1 MKTGVV
7 IKSSFGENGCRIDP
21 SFHLSEGVAVRRLV
35 ESSPYPLMKC
45 GDAASRIF
53 NGGRY
58 KRIYVSNPKHGV
70 PLISSSGMLKAD
82 LSDAKLVSKKFSP
95 ELEDRLVQAGWILIS
110 RSGTIGNTAFTNA
123 GHAQKLA
130 SEDVI
135 RLLPNDI
142 LRGGY
147 MYAYL
152 SSKYGYSLLT
162 QGTFGSVIQH
172 IECPHVASLPIPVF
186 PTELQNE
193 IDGLIRS
200 AASLRDQANELL
212 DKAKRLLMDYIGE
225 QFSMS
230 NGYKT
235 ARTSITDIRHSL
247 KMRLD
252 PPVFINDGVEMLQRL
267 SDKTKPLGE
276 CEVNLFYPGMFKRA
290 YVKDGYPYM
299 KGSDVFDVN
308 PFTHCEHLS
317 KTRTPKLDQL
327 WLTDGMLLISCA
339 GACGSVKMITKEYQ
353 DKQAIG
359 SPDII
364 RLVSN
369 DHLFTGEYLFAY
381 LSLPMVY
388 DFMQSLKY
396 GAVIERFDVQNIETV
411 PIVIPTI
418 ELSETITALIKEYKD
433 CTYKAFCNEEQ
444 AISMVETEIESWNH
458 KPTMKS

>member
-1 MKTGVV
+1 MKTAIITSKNLRDGRLRFEGKYYLNEDSINSRAIENHPTKCTVLSAIATV
-7 IKSSFGENGCRIDP
+7 FNPPIFKRQFCQPTNNAVQYFQSSDVPVNIENSTVYVNKLQVKKIG
-21 SFHLSEGVAVRRLV
+21 ALV
-35 ESSPYPLMKC
+35 EQN
-45 GDAASRIF
+45 DI
-53 NGGRY
+53 
-58 KRIYVSNPKHGV
+58 
-70 PLISSSGMLKAD
+70 
-82 LSDAKLVSKKFSP
+82 LVTGF
-95 ELEDRLVQAGWILIS
+95 
-110 RSGTIGNTAFTNA
+110 GTIGNVRMVSKTVAGSCFANNVCRIRANDNIGFIYAFFA
-123 GHAQKLA
+123 
-130 SEDVI
+130 
-135 RLLPNDI
+135 
-142 LRGGY
+142 
-147 MYAYL
+147 
-152 SSKYGYSLLT
+152 SKYGKSQLNKNASGAVVRY
-162 QGTFGSVIQH
+162 
-172 IECPHVASLPIPVF
+172 IEAPGIKRTLIPVF

-212 DKAKRLLMDYIGE
+212 DKAKGLLMDYIGE
-225 QFSMS
+225 QFSKS

-252 PPVFINDGVEMLQRL
+252 PPVFINDGVKMLQRL

-276 CEVNLFYPGMFKRA
+276 CGIKLFYPGMFKRA